1 MHKPHLSTITILGL
15 ALSLVGCK
23 SGDNEL
29 MATVNGE
36 TITRE
41 EYISHLERK
50 IQVLVQSQTGPA
62 QVQVAQPL
70 NFQALNDLVNQKLL
84 LQMAKQENV
93 YPAEAD
99 VSNEMKY
106 QVGKRAD
113 FVSTL
118 TGQGLTLTDINNEL
132 RVQLAR
138 HNLLSKGVKISAEQV
153 DAYIKEN
160 PKEFENHATVDL
172 SWVMLKDPTDKDKV
186 DADLKSGQTFA
197 IVARHYTTAAGG
209 ERYQSR
215 EYDKFPARL
224 KTEVDKL
231 AENGTSNWLQDGTNW
246 VKFHVEKKTPA
257 SPITIKDWMKE
268 EVKRLLAEQKGS
280 AAIDLDKRL
289 LNLRKQANINITK
302 PGLKDRFDQLT
313 KSMKEMDMK
322 NSTSNGGKAP
332 TN

>member
-1 MHKPHLSTITILGL
+1 MHKPHFSTLTIVGL
-15 ALSLVGCK
+15 ALTLAGCK

-50 IQVLVQSQTGPA
+50 IQVLVQSQNGAA

-93 YPAEAD
+93 YPSDGD
-99 VSNEMKY
+99 VKNELTY

-118 TGQGLTLTDINNEL
+118 TGQGLTLSDINSEL

-138 HNLLSKGVKISAEQV
+138 HNLLSKGVKISPEQV
-153 DAYIKEN
+153 DAYIKDN
-160 PKEFENHATVDL
+160 PKEFENHAAVDL
-172 SWVMLKDPTDKDKV
+172 SWVVLKDATDKNKV
-186 DADLKSGQTFA
+186 DADLKAGQTFA
-197 IVARHYTTAAGG
+197 IVARHYTSAPGG

-215 EYDKFPARL
+215 EYDKFPVRL
-224 KTEVDKL
+224 KGVVDKL
-231 AENGTSNWLQDGTNW
+231 AENGTSGWLQDGANW

-257 SPITIKDWMKE
+257 SPIAIKDWMKE

-289 LNLRKQANINITK
+289 LNLRKQATINITK
-302 PGLKDRFDQLT
+302 PALRDRFDQLT

-322 NSTSNGGKAP
+322 NTTSNTGKGP
-332 TN
+332 SN